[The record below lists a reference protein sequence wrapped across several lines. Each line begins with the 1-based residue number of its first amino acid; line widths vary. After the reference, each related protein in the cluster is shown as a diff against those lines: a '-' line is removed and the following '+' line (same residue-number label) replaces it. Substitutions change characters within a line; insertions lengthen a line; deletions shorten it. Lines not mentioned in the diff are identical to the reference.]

1 MATTNQRNR
10 PGGQKGQNQGGQGKL
25 QQAGAQVS
33 RKMSDVRDEMADY
46 VSQGSE
52 RFGQMTQGHEGQAVL
67 VALAAGF
74 GIGFVIGCALVSGNR
89 RPQTWRERMMAEGIG
104 RKFMNQLEHMLPQA
118 VTEHLGR

>member
-10 PGGQKGQNQGGQGKL
+10 MGGNKRRNQGEQGKL
-25 QQAGAQVS
+25 KQAGAQVS
-33 RKMSDVRDEMADY
+33 QKMSDIRDEMAGY

-52 RFGQMTQGHEGQAVL
+52 QFGQMTRGHEGQAVL

-89 RPQTWRERMMAEGIG
+89 HPQTWRERMMAEGIG
-104 RKFMNQLEHMLPQA
+104 RKFMDRLEHMLPEA
-118 VTEHLGR
+118 LTEHFGR